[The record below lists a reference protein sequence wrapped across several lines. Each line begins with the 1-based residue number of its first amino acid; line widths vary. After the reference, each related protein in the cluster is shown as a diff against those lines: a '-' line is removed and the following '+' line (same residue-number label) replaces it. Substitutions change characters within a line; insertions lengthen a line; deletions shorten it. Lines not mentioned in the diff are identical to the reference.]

1 MDRNAPE
8 RRSGS
13 SFFNNYYFFHY
24 EICCRL
30 DERTTKRYPQTFRT
44 LFASEEGRYDGVR
57 LKRGERTQ
65 LRRLWGDEWTGYGF
79 RCSASSACGRRQDD
93 REGGRDGGK
102 REGEFLISKF
112 LRDYL
117 KLALTQSDASTLERE
132 SEGERRQPASTQP
145 AKITLIL

>member
-1 MDRNAPE
+1 MPI
-8 RRSGS
+8 RRKNHETIPTNIPHPLCIRGG
-13 SFFNNYYFFHY
+13 
-24 EICCRL
+24 EIR
-30 DERTTKRYPQTFRT
+30 RGKV
-44 LFASEEGRYDGVR
+44 EEGEISR
-57 LKRGERTQ
+57 KQ
-65 LRRLWGDEWTGYGF
+65 LRRLWGGEWTGYGF